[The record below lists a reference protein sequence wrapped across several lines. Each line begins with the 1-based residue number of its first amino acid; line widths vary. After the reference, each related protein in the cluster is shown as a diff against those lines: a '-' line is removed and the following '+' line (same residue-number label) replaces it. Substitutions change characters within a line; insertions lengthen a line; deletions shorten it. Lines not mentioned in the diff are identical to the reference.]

1 MGTNARPDE
10 TTQGTTM
17 LMHDV
22 TNPYT
27 GEVVAQVRDCG
38 ADAVDAACRTAEA
51 ALRRGLPQ
59 HERARILDRAAE
71 LLGVHGDP
79 LARLIT
85 SESGKAVRDA
95 RGEVGRAAETL
106 RFAATECRRLGGEVV
121 PMEAT
126 PAGTAK
132 LGLAMRL
139 PVGVVAAIT
148 PFNFPLN
155 TVAHKVA
162 PAIAAGCPVVLKPA
176 HQTPLTALRFI
187 ELLQEAGL
195 PVDWVTV
202 VTDSGTTA
210 GPALVEHPVPRLMT
224 FTGSTEVGWGIAA
237 KAFRKRVALELGSNA
252 PVIVE
257 PDSDV
262 TACAERIARAAY
274 STAGQSC
281 ISVQRVIVHEAAHAE
296 LLTALAK
303 VADSLVVGDPLDDR
317 TDVGPLITPEATER
331 VHGWIRAAEAAGARV
346 VAGGFREGA
355 CLRPTVV
362 DQPPVGTDL
371 RDCEVFG
378 PVLSVHPYSAF
389 DEAMAIANETPYG
402 LQAGIF
408 TNDLTTALTAC
419 RRLNFGGVLVNDVP
433 TVRVDQQPY
442 GGVGDSGNTR
452 EGPVHAIE
460 AMTEVRFLS
469 LQAAPG
475 SALPGWGS

>member
-1 MGTNARPDE
+1 MR
-10 TTQGTTM
+10 
-17 LMHDV
+17 MHDV
-22 TNPYT
+22 INPYT
-27 GEVVAQVRDCG
+27 GQVIAQVPDCG
-38 ADAVDAACRTAEA
+38 PNEVDAACRTAEA
-51 ALRRGLPQ
+51 ALQRGLPQ
-59 HERARILDRAAE
+59 YERARVLERAAE
-71 LLGVHGDP
+71 LLGKHLDE

-95 RGEVGRAAETL
+95 RGEIGRAAETL

-126 PAGTAK
+126 PAGTGK
-132 LGLAMRL
+132 LGVAMRL

-176 HQTPLTALRFI
+176 HQTPLTALRFVD
-187 ELLQEAGL
+187 LLREAGL
-195 PVDWVTV
+195 PDDWVTV
-202 VTDSGTTA
+202 VTDSGATA
-210 GPALVEHPVPRLMT
+210 GPALVEHPIPRVVT
-224 FTGSTEVGWGIAA
+224 FTGSTRVGWAIAA

-257 PDSDV
+257 PDADMA
-262 TACAERIARAAY
+262 ACAERIGRAAY

-281 ISVQRVIVHEAAHAE
+281 ISVQRVVVHEAVHDE
-296 LLTALAK
+296 LVSALAK
-303 VADSLVVGDPLDDR
+303 VADSLVVGDPQDDR
-317 TDVGPLITPEATER
+317 TDVGPLVTPDATER
-331 VHGWIRAAEAAGARV
+331 VHTWIRAAEKAGAWV
-346 VAGGFREGA
+346 VAGGVLDGA

-362 DQPPVGTDL
+362 DQAPVGTDL
-371 RDCEVFG
+371 RDSEAFG
-378 PVLSVHPYSAF
+378 PVLTVAPYSTF
-389 DEAMAIANETPYG
+389 DEAIAIANETPYG

-419 RRLNFGGVLVNDVP
+419 RRLDFGGVLVNDVP
-433 TVRVDQQPY
+433 TARVDQQPY
-442 GGVGDSGNTR
+442 GGVADSGNTR
-452 EGPVHAIE
+452 EGPAHAIE
-460 AMTEVRFLS
+460 VMTEIRFLS